1 MMRPVTRRLCI
12 VLVGVTA
19 LPINVGAQQPSGP
32 TIGILDSAPATPA
45 RLTAF
50 YEGLKIEG
58 FVRNQ
63 NIAVEYS
70 SAQGDYAQLPALAAD
85 LVNRRVSFIAALG
98 APAALAA
105 KAATT
110 TIPIVF
116 AIEPNPVTMG
126 LVSGLNHP
134 GANLAGAA
142 SMAVGR
148 ERKRLELLH
157 ESIPAATACALLVN
171 PNNSNADAQIKDVLA
186 AAQDRGLQVK
196 VVRAGA
202 SRDLGNAF
210 AELVQARVSSMIIAD
225 DDLFLSASAA
235 LGSLAARH
243 GLAAIFEGPDFVTAG
258 GLMSYGSRLMELYH
272 QGGVYSGLVLRGAAP
287 AELPIYQSTGTDMI
301 VNLRRARSLGVALP
315 QTIIERA
322 NTVIK

>member
-1 MMRPVTRRLCI
+1 MMRPVIRRLCI
-12 VLVGVTA
+12 ALIGVTA
-19 LPINVGAQQPSGP
+19 VPVGAQQPSGP
-32 TIGILDSAPATPA
+32 TIGVLDSAPATPS
-45 RLTAF
+45 RLTAL

-63 NIAVEYS
+63 TVAVEYH
-70 SAQGDYAQLPALAAD
+70 SAQGDYAQLPALAAN
-85 LVNRRVSFIAALG
+85 LVNRRVSLIAALG

-110 TIPIVF
+110 IIPIVF
-116 AIEPNPVTMG
+116 AIEPDPVAMG

-157 ESIPAATACALLVN
+157 ESIPATTACALLVN
-171 PNNSNADAQIKDVLA
+171 PNNLNADAQIKDVRA
-186 AAQDRGLQVK
+186 AAQDRRLQVE

-202 SRDLGNAF
+202 SRDLDNAF

-235 LGSLAARH
+235 LGALAARH
-243 GLAAIFEGPDFVTAG
+243 GIAAIFEGPDFVSAG

-272 QGGVYSGLVLRGAAP
+272 QGGVYSGVVLRGAAP
-287 AELPIYQSTGTDMI
+287 AELPIYQSTGIDMI
-301 VNLRRARSLGVALP
+301 VNLRRARSLGVTLP